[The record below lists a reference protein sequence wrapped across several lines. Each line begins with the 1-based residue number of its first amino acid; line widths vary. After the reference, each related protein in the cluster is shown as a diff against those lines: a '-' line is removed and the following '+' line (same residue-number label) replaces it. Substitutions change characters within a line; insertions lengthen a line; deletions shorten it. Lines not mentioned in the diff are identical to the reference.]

1 MQPSLNR
8 GNVIRLRWALGTA
21 TAAATIC
28 VLAPAI
34 ATAAIIPGQGIAAL
48 RLGDSTARVSAL
60 LGENRSARAQ
70 PCASVAQTPAKTLPP
85 PSDYDAPQHEAEAGP
100 GMSGQQ
106 ASRWRVLSSSGQ
118 PSSGRSQWRH
128 LGGA

>member
-8 GNVIRLRWALGTA
+8 GNLIRLRWALGTA

-34 ATAAIIPGQGIAAL
+34 ATAAIIPGQGIAAP

-60 LGENRSARAQ
+60 LGKPGQ
-70 PCASVAQTPAKTLPP
+70 LQTNGGGEQNWLYYGKGPIDWVTAKTKGAKKTVEGMET
-85 PSDYDAPQHEAEAGP
+85 SDPKQRTAKVSAPARH
-100 GMSGQQ
+100 
-106 ASRWRVLSSSGQ
+106 WR
-118 PSSGRSQWRH
+118 PSGRPTRV
-128 LGGA
+128 